1 MAIGLVKDSS
11 VARDG
16 ADQGLGGIVDGRS
29 CGECAAR
36 PSKGTPNG
44 DTHVLAVC
52 AAPSELDYFVAL
64 ALQQHGQQSA
74 LRKGRDHNFPFS
86 LSKRWTIFAGIPF
99 IPSGRFASRDP
110 TNRRIASQ
118 SLYKS
123 ANGHFGFVGMGG
135 AGSRRPSCR
144 IMPISSRADNLR
156 S

>member
-16 ADQGLGGIVDGRS
+16 ADQGLGGIVDGRW

-36 PSKGTPNG
+36 PSEGIPNG
-44 DTHVLAVC
+44 GTHVLAVC
-52 AAPSELDYFVAL
+52 AAPGQLDYFATL

-74 LRKGRDHNFPFS
+74 LRKGRRHNFLFS

-99 IPSGRFASRDP
+99 IPSGRFASGRTSALIFGQNDHSQTSRDP

-118 SLYKS
+118 SAK
-123 ANGHFGFVGMGG
+123 
-135 AGSRRPSCR
+135 
-144 IMPISSRADNLR
+144 
-156 S
+156 

>member
-16 ADQGLGGIVDGRS
+16 ADQGLGGIVDGRC

-36 PSKGTPNG
+36 PSEGIPNG
-44 DTHVLAVC
+44 GTQVLAVC
-52 AAPSELDYFVAL
+52 AAPGQLDYSATL

-74 LRKGRDHNFPFS
+74 LRKGRRHNFLFS

-110 TNRRIASQ
+110 DKSSDCVAV
-118 SLYKS
+118 SLRVCEWSFAQKS
-123 ANGHFGFVGMGG
+123 VLMCD
-135 AGSRRPSCR
+135 R
-144 IMPISSRADNLR
+144 
-156 S
+156 

>member
-16 ADQGLGGIVDGRS
+16 ADQGLGGIVDGRW

-36 PSKGTPNG
+36 PSEGIPNG
-44 DTHVLAVC
+44 GTHMLAVC
-52 AAPSELDYFVAL
+52 AAPGQLDYFATL

-74 LRKGRDHNFPFS
+74 LRKGRRHIFLFS

-110 TNRRIASQ
+110 TNRRIVSIVAASATKRGIAAKLTGSPKLPQ
-118 SLYKS
+118 P
-123 ANGHFGFVGMGG
+123 ARQNGASPLM
-135 AGSRRPSCR
+135 A
-144 IMPISSRADNLR
+144 
-156 S
+156 

>member
-44 DTHVLAVC
+44 GTHVLAVC

-99 IPSGRFASRDP
+99 IRAAGLPAATASAFLRVAVSGFGARARSVP
-110 TNRRIASQ
+110 IQ
-118 SLYKS
+118 
-123 ANGHFGFVGMGG
+123 NG
-135 AGSRRPSCR
+135 ST
-144 IMPISSRADNLR
+144 
-156 S
+156 